1 MIDFNKLA
9 CEYRDELLGN
19 VLPFWLEHSQDKEF
33 GGYFTCLNRDGSVFD
48 TDKFI
53 WLQGREVW
61 LFAMLYNQVERRP
74 EWLDCAVRGAEFL
87 RRYGHDGDYYNV
99 FVDGRQTAVVTA
111 TGADTTI
118 VLADSLPKGIH
129 TLLVQKRTEGEQGRT
144 TLYGIESD
152 APLLAAPEAPARHIE
167 FIGDSHTCGY
177 GTEGLSAEEQFTPQ
191 TENCDLAWGC
201 IVARCFDA
209 DYVLTAHSGQ
219 GVVRNWGDVK
229 QTSDV
234 TMRQRILRTFDMTDS
249 PRWDFRGYKP
259 DIVVIKL
266 GTNDCS
272 TGITP
277 SEAAFGKAF
286 RELYGALREHYG
298 SVPILYVIPD
308 GAEAFYPYM
317 QSVMAGLEDG
327 DLHCV
332 MHFTGITN
340 QDGDLGAGYH
350 PNHRGHR
357 KFAAAVI
364 PYISTIMG
372 WEMPM
377 EVIQ

>member
-1 MIDFNKLA
+1 MSSRAFFLLPLCFVSALALNAYAALDPTGVYQDYLEKLDA
-9 CEYRDELLGN
+9 ATPP
-19 VLPFWLEHSQDKEF
+19 VAAMA
-33 GGYFTCLNRDGSVFD
+33 TAAADGVYPWSEP
-48 TDKFI
+48 K
-53 WLQGREVW
+53 
-61 LFAMLYNQVERRP
+61 AP
-74 EWLDCAVRGAEFL
+74 EPPPVPD
-87 RRYGHDGDYYNV
+87 
-99 FVDGRQTAVVTA
+99 
-111 TGADTTI
+111 
-118 VLADSLPKGIH
+118 P
-129 TLLVQKRTEGEQGRT
+129 
-144 TLYGIESD
+144 
-152 APLLAAPEAPARHIE
+152 APLPDPEPEPEPEEPDSPFTTVDASYFDDAL

-177 GTEGLSAEEQFTPQ
+177 GTEGKTVSEPFTPE

-219 GVVRNWGDVK
+219 GIVRNWADEK
-229 QTSDV
+229 ETSDL

-249 PRWDFRGYKP
+249 PRWDFRAYKP
-259 DIVVIKL
+259 NIVVIKL

-298 SVPILYVIPD
+298 PVPILYVVPD

-317 QSVMAGLEDG
+317 QSVMAGLEDS
-327 DLHCV
+327 DLHCI

-340 QDGDLGAGYH
+340 QGDDLGAGYH

-364 PYISTIMG
+364 PYIATIMG
-372 WEMPM
+372 WEMPV

>member
-1 MIDFNKLA
+1 VSFDWSGTCFECRFTGGSLA
-9 CEYRDELLGN
+9 MR
-19 VLPFWLEHSQDKEF
+19 VS
-33 GGYFTCLNRDGSVFD
+33 D
-48 TDKFI
+48 TKK
-53 WLQGREVW
+53 
-61 LFAMLYNQVERRP
+61 N
-74 EWLDCAVRGAEFL
+74 
-87 RRYGHDGDYYNV
+87 YYNLT
-99 FVDGRQTAVVTA
+99 VDGRDAGVVT
-111 TGADTTI
+111 TFGTDSVV
-118 VLADSLPKGIH
+118 VLAEKLGRGEH
-129 TLLVQKRTEGEQGRT
+129 TVRMQKRTEGEQGRT
-144 TLYGIESD
+144 TLYGIEAD
-152 APLLAAPEAPARHIE
+152 GALLDLPPAPSRLIE

-177 GTEGLSAEEQFTPQ
+177 GTEGKTASEPFTPE

-219 GVVRNWGDVK
+219 GIVRNWADEK
-229 QTSDV
+229 ETSDL